1 MRSYAFGPERESAG
15 RRSQLAS
22 VAVLIRIGSRG
33 SRLALTQAEL
43 AAGRLRRA
51 GVEIALV
58 PITTAGDRDRTKP
71 FGEIGARGVFV
82 KELEEALL
90 GGRIDVAVHSA
101 KDMTSTD
108 VDGLVVGAYL
118 PREDP
123 RDALC
128 GATELRPGMRI
139 GTASVRRRAQLLALE
154 PTLSIEPLRGNID
167 SRLRKRGERGLDA
180 IVLAAC
186 GLDRLGLA
194 GEIGRRFDPGQLLP
208 EAGQGALAL
217 QVRAGEE
224 ELVAEADD
232 LETRGRVESERR
244 CIAAVGGGCLAPVAA
259 HHDGVTLTGLVAA
272 EDGSWVRRA
281 TGDDPDALG
290 RELAALATTS

>member
-1 MRSYAFGPERESAG
+1 MLLR
-15 RRSQLAS
+15 
-22 VAVLIRIGSRG
+22 VGSRG
-33 SRLALTQAEL
+33 SRLALTQAEQ
-43 AAGRLRRA
+43 AAGLLRRP

-58 PITTAGDRDRTKP
+58 PITTAGDRDRTRP
-71 FGEIGARGVFV
+71 FGEIGSRGVFV

-90 GGRIDVAVHSA
+90 EGRIDVAVHSA

-108 VDGLVVGAYL
+108 AAGLVVGAYTE
-118 PREDP
+118 REDP

-128 GATELRPGMRI
+128 GADVVLPGMRI
-139 GTASVRRRAQLLALE
+139 GTASARRRAQLLALE

-167 SRLRKRGERGLDA
+167 TRLRKRGERGLDA

-194 GEIGRRFDPGQLLP
+194 DEIGLRLDPATMLP

-224 ELVAEADD
+224 HLVAAAEHAP
-232 LETRGRVESERR
+232 TRERVEAERR
-244 CIAAVGGGCLAPVAA
+244 CVAAVGGGCLAPVAA
-259 HHDGVTLTGLVAA
+259 HHDGERLTALVAA
-272 EDGSWVRRA
+272 EDGAWVERLE
-281 TGDDPDALG
+281 GDDPEALG
-290 RELAALATTS
+290 LALAQRAARR

>member
-1 MRSYAFGPERESAG
+1 M
-15 RRSQLAS
+15 
-22 VAVLIRIGSRG
+22 LIRVGSRG
-33 SRLALTQAEL
+33 SRLALTQAEQ
-43 AAGRLRRA
+43 AAEALRRPL
-51 GVEIALV
+51 GGGPSIEIALV

-71 FGEIGARGVFV
+71 FGQIGERGVFV

-90 GGRIDVAVHSA
+90 AGRIDVAIHSA

-108 VDGLVVGAYL
+108 SEGLAVGAYP

-128 GATELRPGMRI
+128 GASELRAGMRI

-167 SRLRKRGERGLDA
+167 TRLRKRGERGLDA
-180 IVLAAC
+180 IMLAAC
-186 GLDRLGLA
+186 GLDRLGLDA
-194 GEIGRRFDPGQLLP
+194 EIGHRFEPRELLP

-224 ELVAEADD
+224 ELVARADD
-232 LETRGRVESERR
+232 AETRRRVEAERR
-244 CIAAVGGGCLAPVAA
+244 CVALIGGGCLAPVAA
-259 HHDGVTLTGLVAA
+259 HHDGTTLTALVADENGA
-272 EDGSWVRRA
+272 WLERRS
-281 TGDDPDALG
+281 GVDADEVARDL
-290 RELAALATTS
+290 LAALP

>member
-1 MRSYAFGPERESAG
+1 M
-15 RRSQLAS
+15 L
-22 VAVLIRIGSRG
+22 VRIGSRG

-43 AAGRLRRA
+43 AAERLRRP
-51 GVEIALV
+51 GIEIALV
-58 PITTAGDRDRTKP
+58 PITTAGDRDRSRP

-90 GGRIDVAVHSA
+90 AGRIDVAVHSA

-108 VDGLVVGAYL
+108 TDGLVVGAYL
-118 PREDP
+118 AREDP

-128 GATELRPGMRI
+128 GAAELRPGMRI

-167 SRLRKRGERGLDA
+167 TRLRKRVERGLDA
-180 IVLAAC
+180 VVLAAC
-186 GLDRLGLA
+186 GLDRLGLGA
-194 GEIGRRFDPGQLLP
+194 EVGRRFATGDVLP

-224 ELVAEADD
+224 PLTAAADD
-232 LETRGRVESERR
+232 AETRRRVEAERATV
-244 CIAAVGGGCLAPVAA
+244 AAVGGGCLAPVAA
-259 HHDGVTLTGLVAA
+259 HHDGTTLTGLVAA
-272 EDGSWVRRA
+272 EDGTWLERITGEEAADVGRRLA
-281 TGDDPDALG
+281 
-290 RELAALATTS
+290 ELAAARA